1 MTVRGARRS
10 STATGYLKRARAR
23 PNLRVLTGALVER
36 IVIEGG
42 RAASVRFRRGGRAC
56 HAVARREVILAG
68 GAIASP
74 QLLMLSGIG
83 PAADL
88 AAKGIPVVRARV
100 EVGRGLPDQ
109 NGRASVRESVGLHVE
124 ISVVRVVLKKKKNKS
139 KP

>member
-74 QLLMLSGIG
+74 QRSEEHTSELQSLMRNSY
-83 PAADL
+83 A
-88 AAKGIPVVRARV
+88 VFC
-100 EVGRGLPDQ
+100 
-109 NGRASVRESVGLHVE
+109 
-124 ISVVRVVLKKKKNKS
+124 LKKKKKKQS
-139 KP
+139 KDKTRKNE

>member
-56 HAVARREVILAG
+56 HAVARREVLLAG

-74 QLLMLSGIG
+74 PFLMLSGLG
-83 PAADL
+83 PAAAL
-88 AAKGIPVVRARV
+88 AALAFSVITP
-100 EVGRGLPDQ
+100 RG
-109 NGRASVRESVGLHVE
+109 
-124 ISVVRVVLKKKKNKS
+124 
-139 KP
+139 

>member
-68 GAIASP
+68 GALASP
-74 QLLMLSGIG
+74 QLLMLPGLRSEERRVG
-83 PAADL
+83 
-88 AAKGIPVVRARV
+88 KGGVRTFRS
-100 EVGRGLPDQ
+100 RWSRCP
-109 NGRASVRESVGLHVE
+109 
-124 ISVVRVVLKKKKNKS
+124 KKK
-139 KP
+139 

>member
-88 AAKGIPVVRARV
+88 AAMGVPVVSARA
-100 EVGRGLPDQ
+100 EVGRGLQDHL
-109 NGRASVRESVGLHVE
+109 NVRRRSEAHTYELQYIMR
-124 ISVVRVVLKKKKNKS
+124 ISYVVV
-139 KP
+139 